1 MKIII
6 GGAGEVGFHLAKL
19 LSNEMLDIIV
29 MDTDKER
36 LTHIENS
43 LDVMTYRGDIT
54 SFKSLREVN
63 VESADMFISVSQL
76 QNTNLTSALIAKKM
90 GTKRTI
96 ARISNPEYLLRENQL
111 AVQRFGIDALIS
123 PELLA
128 ANEIKSLIEQSAFN
142 EMHTFDGGRV
152 NLLGTVLDHDC
163 RIINKK
169 YKDVY
174 LTAKGGT
181 ERLFMPIAIIRFNPK
196 SGYETLIPTDE
207 TVFKNNDQVYFIS
220 KNYATLEL
228 YKLLGKKQD
237 YFHNVILLGG
247 GSIGKKTARLLKA
260 DKHNVKIIE
269 KNRDRAFDLADEFN
283 NILIIYGD
291 GSDGDLLE
299 DEGISE
305 ADAFIA
311 VTGSSETNIMSCL
324 LAKSKGVRKT
334 IALVE
339 NIDYIHLSQEIGISA
354 FINKKLLTADGIFRY
369 VRQGQVLDVFG
380 ISDLDAEVLE
390 FKIEEHSVAINKT
403 VGELNIKNEAVIGG
417 VVRKG
422 EAIIPTLDFVL
433 EQGDHVIF
441 FSFPSA
447 LKRVTRYFR

>member
-29 MDTDKER
+29 MDTDKEK
-36 LTHIENS
+36 LNYIENS

-54 SFKSLREVN
+54 SFKSLRDVN
-63 VESADMFISVSQL
+63 VENADMFISVSQL

-90 GTKRTI
+90 GTKKTI
-96 ARISNPEYLLRENQL
+96 ARINNPEYLRRENQI

-128 ANEIKSLIEQSAFN
+128 ANEIKSLIDQSAFN
-142 EMHTFDGGRV
+142 EMHTFDGGKI
-152 NLLGTVLDHDC
+152 NLLGTVLDPDC
-163 RIINKK
+163 RIIDKK
-169 YKDVY
+169 YKDIY

-181 ERLFMPIAIIRFNPK
+181 ERLFMPIAIIRYNQNK
-196 SGYETLIPTDE
+196 GYETLIPNEE
-207 TVFKNNDQVYFIS
+207 TVFKINDQVYFIA
-220 KNYATLEL
+220 KNNATLEL
-228 YKLLGKKQD
+228 YKVLGKKKD
-237 YFHNVILLGG
+237 FFKNVIILGG
-247 GSIGKKTARLLKA
+247 GSIGKKTANFLKA

-269 KNRDRAFDLADEFN
+269 KDRNKAFDLADEFN
-283 NILIIYGD
+283 NILIINGD

-354 FINKKLLTADGIFRY
+354 FINKKLLTADSIFRY
-369 VRQGQVLDVFG
+369 VRQGQVLDLFG

-390 FKIEEHSVAINKT
+390 FKVEENSKANQRTIAD
-403 VGELNIKNEAVIGG
+403 LNIQNEAVIGG
-417 VVRKG
+417 IVRKG

-433 EQGDHVIF
+433 EKNDHVVF
-441 FSFPSA
+441 FSLPKA
-447 LKRVTRYFR
+447 LKKVTQYFK